1 MMRGCAEVVR
11 RPHKPKVVGSS
22 PTPARHTVLTAS
34 TWCVL
39 DNAKLSKKY
48 RGVAELVDAEEPSI
62 WF

>member
-22 PTPARHTVLTAS
+22 PTPAT
-34 TWCVL
+34 
-39 DNAKLSKKY
+39 KKY
-48 RGVAELVDAEEPSI
+48 RGVAELVDAEEQSI